1 MWRSAFVSRHGQ
13 LVVSTVSALV
23 GLAIVAAGA
32 PGSRPVGEPGST
44 SRVSVTTTGHQAN
57 GNSYGRSLSADGRFV
72 VFDSEA
78 SNLVHRATGGP
89 SGVFVRDRVAHTTR
103 LISVSTSGVPANDLS
118 FDESISADGR
128 YVAFVSFASN
138 LVAGAKGGL
147 FVRDRVAHTTHLV
160 SVSPDGRPAGGDFR
174 TPSVSAHGRFVAFVS
189 DASNLVGGDTNGAYN
204 VFVRDRAR
212 HATRL
217 ISVRSGGR
225 PPIADSFEPSIS
237 AGGRYVAFISGDS
250 HLVPGDTNSVNDV
263 FIRDRVRHTTRLI
276 SVGVR
281 GRPADDGSYGPSMS
295 ADGGH
300 VAFVSKASNLV
311 RGDSNG
317 TFDVFVRDRVPQ
329 TTRRVSVSMNGHQTS
344 APPHDMAPSISADG
358 RFVAFASGAP
368 SLVAGDTNH
377 AIDVFV
383 RDTVAHSTRLVS
395 VSLSGTPGNSDSA
408 FPWISA
414 NGRSVAFTSDSS
426 DLVPNDANRDD
437 DVFVRDVPSL

>member
-1 MWRSAFVSRHGQ
+1 
-13 LVVSTVSALV
+13 
-23 GLAIVAAGA
+23 
-32 PGSRPVGEPGST
+32 
-44 SRVSVTTTGHQAN
+44 VSVTTTGHQAN

-78 SNLVHRATGGP
+78 SNLVYRATGGP
-89 SGVFVRDRVAHTTR
+89 FGVFVRDRVAHTTR
-103 LISVSTSGVPANDLS
+103 LISLSTSGVPANDLS

-160 SVSPDGRPAGGDFR
+160 SLAPDGRPADGEFEG
-174 TPSVSAHGRFVAFVS
+174 PSISAHGRFVAFVA
-189 DASNLVGGDTNGAYN
+189 DASDLTGRATDETYN

-212 HATRL
+212 HTTRL

-225 PPIADSFEPSIS
+225 PPKDDSFQPSIS
-237 AGGRYVAFISGDS
+237 AAGRYVAFTSGAS
-250 HLVPGDTNSVNDV
+250 HLVPGDTNAVNDV
-263 FIRDRVRHTTRLI
+263 FVRDRVRHTTRLI

-281 GRPADDGSYGPSMS
+281 GRPANDYSFGPSMS
-295 ADGGH
+295 ADGRY

-311 RGDSNG
+311 RGDTNG
-317 TFDVFVRDRVPQ
+317 TFDIFVRDRVAR

-344 APPHDMAPSISADG
+344 ASSQGIPPSISVHG

-368 SLVAGDTNH
+368 GLVADDTNS

-395 VSLSGTPGNSDSA
+395 VSLSGTSGNSDSA

-414 NGRSVAFTSDSS
+414 NGRSVAFTSDAS
-426 DLVPNDANRDD
+426 DLVPSDTNRDD
-437 DVFVRDVPSL
+437 DVFVRDLPSQ